1 MNWLRALLAALT
13 ATIAY
18 YALGFASGPLLAA
31 SFQSSAGALRA
42 RDDIFRHMPFGLAGT
57 FVAMLILAVLYTW
70 QTRRGSAVAH
80 GARLGLAI
88 GVLLLCAGTIHEFV
102 IFNVGLGF
110 VVVEGISA
118 LVQWTIAGAIVA
130 LVYGSESCGA
140 TAKKHP

>member
-1 MNWLRALLAALT
+1 MNWLRAFLAALA

-42 RDDIFRHMPFGLAGT
+42 RDDILSYMPFGLAGT
-57 FVAMLILAVLYTW
+57 LVAMLVLAVLYASP
-70 QTRRGSAVAH
+70 TRSGSAVAH

-102 IFNVGLGF
+102 IFNVGVGF
-110 VVVEGISA
+110 VVVEGVSV

-130 LVYGSESCGA
+130 LVYGSVSRGSTGE
-140 TAKKHP
+140 KHP